1 MLTIARMLGTLAGGV
16 EGKTFQAKGRRR
28 ENPCRGPGAAL
39 GTQGCSVLLGIR
51 NGDRLER
58 YRSAGMWQVF

>member
-28 ENPCRGPGAAL
+28 ENPCSGPGAAL
-39 GTQGCSVLLGIR
+39 GNARMFSVVG
-51 NGDRLER
+51 
-58 YRSAGMWQVF
+58 Y